1 MCRKCS
7 DCIYSTFC
15 NSQTPCEYFLPVG
28 FDELD
33 EGQVEALIEANRLKF
48 LEEFDEYIS
57 ESQGSDEP

>member
-1 MCRKCS
+1 M
-7 DCIYSTFC
+7 
-15 NSQTPCEYFLPVG
+15 PVG

-33 EGQVEALIEANRLKF
+33 EGQVESLIEANRLKF